1 MKKLTKPQLTKAKA
15 PEVLKDLRKLIMA
28 HHPASCRAL
37 VAQRPANPHLAA

>member
-1 MKKLTKPQLTKAKA
+1 MKKRIKPQVTKDKA

-37 VAQRPANPHLAA
+37 VAQRPVNPHLAA

>member
-1 MKKLTKPQLTKAKA
+1 MKKQAKPQETKAKA

-37 VAQRPANPHLAA
+37 VAQRSTNSHLAA